1 MSQDMGSLDFSAAMS
16 ALKDDS
22 VVTPKGKSDSEIQMS
37 QSTVMKRESITRVS
51 SAPLDHDM
59 RKSEQPKE
67 KEAPKEAVKA
77 PPPPSPPPV
86 ADKPANVPE
95 KGVKDKALLKKQWSE
110 LSPKSA
116 FSETAVEVRM
126 RTWKTMYVFEM
137 ENCMSQSDSNSAAPL
152 L

>member
-86 ADKPANVPE
+86 ADKPANVGDSVMGFCEADNNPCGCWQLVE
-95 KGVKDKALLKKQWSE
+95 KGE
-110 LSPKSA
+110 LHA
-116 FSETAVEVRM
+116 EVCA
-126 RTWKTMYVFEM
+126 E
-137 ENCMSQSDSNSAAPL
+137 
-152 L
+152 